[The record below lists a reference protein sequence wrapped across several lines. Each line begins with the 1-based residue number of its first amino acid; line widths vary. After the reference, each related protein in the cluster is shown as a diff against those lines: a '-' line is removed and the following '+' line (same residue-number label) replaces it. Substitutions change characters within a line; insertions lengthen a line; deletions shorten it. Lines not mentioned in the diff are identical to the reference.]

1 MLLIYKGKEYQTQ
14 IMNIIITGASKGI
27 GKAIATA
34 YAAESATLF
43 LCARNEVALYNTVAE
58 LQTKFPKS
66 TIKAK
71 AFDLSIKEEAQK
83 FGQWVLSF
91 GTPDI
96 LVNNAGQFLPG
107 NISTEEDGVLE
118 QTINTNLYSAYHL
131 TRAVIG
137 KMIEAKKGHVF
148 NICSIASLQAYKN
161 GGSYSIS
168 KFALMGF
175 SKNLREELKPH
186 HIKVTA
192 VYPGAVMTD
201 SWAGFDNSAGRIME
215 ANDIAAMIVAAGKLS
230 PQAVVEDIIL
240 RPQLGD
246 L

>member
-1 MLLIYKGKEYQTQ
+1 
-14 IMNIIITGASKGI
+14 MNVVITGASRGI
-27 GKAIATA
+27 GKSIATA
-34 YAAESATLF
+34 YAAENATLF

-58 LQTKFPKS
+58 LQTKYPNS

-91 GTPDI
+91 GCPDI
-96 LVNNAGQFLPG
+96 VVNNAGQFLPG
-107 NISTEEDGVLE
+107 NISTEEEGILE
-118 QTINTNLYSAYHL
+118 HTIAANLYSAYHL

-161 GGSYSIS
+161 GGSYSVS

-186 HIKVTA
+186 NIKVTA
-192 VYPGAVMTD
+192 VYPGAVLTD
-201 SWAGFDNSAGRIME
+201 SWGAFDNSSNRIME
-215 ANDIAAMIVAAGKLS
+215 
-230 PQAVVEDIIL
+230 
-240 RPQLGD
+240 
-246 L
+246 